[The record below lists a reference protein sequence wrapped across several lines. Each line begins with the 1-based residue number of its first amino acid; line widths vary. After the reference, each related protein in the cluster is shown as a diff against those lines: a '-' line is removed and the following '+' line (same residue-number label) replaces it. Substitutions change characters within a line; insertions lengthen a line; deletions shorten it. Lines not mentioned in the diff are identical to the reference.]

1 MYIQPQVQSAS
12 YGTTY
17 ASSVSATGVEQ
28 AVSRASLPPV
38 DETTRNSAAPNRDN
52 PWSAAEKATASQTGT
67 PPAGSAK
74 TATPSATAENPA
86 PGTQSTSSQ
95 TASSQTSGTDPD
107 KPAVEEQTPQQK
119 MQAEADQ
126 VLLAQLR
133 ARDQEVRVHEAAHA
147 AVGGQYAGS
156 ASFQYKRGPDG
167 RNYAVGG
174 EVGISTGAVSGDPR
188 ATLEK
193 ARTIR
198 AAALAPAE
206 PSAQDRRVAAEAAQM
221 ELDARTEMRQMAL
234 ETDAAAEKKR
244 TEAQA
249 ETAVGKAE
257 KNDADGKDKS
267 VKDKLDEQTPVAEQ
281 PESRKTVPEP
291 VATPNTRA
299 APATG
304 RDTGTDEES
313 KPAAE
318 TEKPAPDAR
327 QRLEQILLGSS
338 GILTQANRQGLVNPQ
353 NPYGK
358 SGFLDLIA

>member
-12 YGTTY
+12 QGAIY

-38 DETTRNSAAPNRDN
+38 DETTRNSAVPNRDN
-52 PWSAAEKATASQTGT
+52 PWSAAEKASASQTGT

-74 TATPSATAENPA
+74 TAAPSASAEKPA
-86 PGTQSTSSQ
+86 PGTQSTSSK
-95 TASSQTSGTDPD
+95 TSSPDPD
-107 KPAVEEQTPQQK
+107 KAAAEEQTPQQK

-133 ARDQEVRVHEAAHA
+133 ARDREVRVHEAAHA

-174 EVGISTGAVSGDPR
+174 EVGISTSAVSGDPR

-221 ELDARTEMRQMAL
+221 ELNARTEMRQMTL
-234 ETDAAAEKKR
+234 EADAAAEKKR

-249 ETAVGKAE
+249 ETAVGKTEAD
-257 KNDADGKDKS
+257 DADGKDKS
-267 VKDKLDEQTPVAEQ
+267 VKDKLDEQALVADQ

-304 RDTGTDEES
+304 RDTGADEES